1 MLSKKKYSKLHEKTE
16 HLIKFFISDA
26 EDIDAL
32 IEKLKEFNEKMPEDK
47 VEFFIYRTDEGD
59 SLIFCT
65 GSSNEYDCVGIQ
77 VSEDELGE
85 ITIKNLNVF

>member
-1 MLSKKKYSKLHEKTE
+1 MLSKKNCSKLHEKTE
-16 HLIKFFISDA
+16 HLIKFFVADA

-32 IEKLKEFNEKMPEDK
+32 VKKLTEFNEKMPEDK
-47 VEFFIYRTDEGD
+47 VDFFIYRTDDGD

-65 GSSNEYDCVGIQ
+65 SSSNEYDCIGIQ

-85 ITIKNLNVF
+85 ITIKNLTAF